1 MPTKDFKTVAE
12 QLEILKKRGL
22 SIPDENKASVFL
34 LNNNYYRISGYS
46 LTLRSHDVFYDG
58 TTFQNIIDIYEFD
71 YKLRHILLKYLEP
84 IEVKFKSVYSHI
96 FSQMYGPV
104 GYLNKD
110 NFTDD
115 ERYNIIIKKANDQI
129 AKRIKSEAYLKHY
142 INDLNQDLPL
152 WAFVDLLTIADIS
165 ILYEISKKELKSEIQ
180 KVYSISA
187 HILQKFM
194 HSMTI
199 LRNLCAHGSRIYNR
213 IFEQRPNLSQDE
225 RLLLIKNSKG
235 QEDNAHLFGFI
246 IIMKRLL
253 SAEDFESMKTEIIC
267 ITNEYPFVKMK
278 YYGFNP
284 NWIELL

>member
-129 AKRIKSEAYLKHY
+129 SKRIKSEAYLKH
-142 INDLNQDLPL
+142 
-152 WAFVDLLTIADIS
+152 
-165 ILYEISKKELKSEIQ
+165 
-180 KVYSISA
+180 
-187 HILQKFM
+187 
-194 HSMTI
+194 
-199 LRNLCAHGSRIYNR
+199 
-213 IFEQRPNLSQDE
+213 
-225 RLLLIKNSKG
+225 
-235 QEDNAHLFGFI
+235 
-246 IIMKRLL
+246 
-253 SAEDFESMKTEIIC
+253 
-267 ITNEYPFVKMK
+267 
-278 YYGFNP
+278 
-284 NWIELL
+284 